1 MLVPAGDNNTM
12 LSVRN
17 LSISVGPSGKR
28 IVDELNFDLASGD
41 MLALVGESGSGKT
54 MAARSILSLLPA
66 PLVTTADSSIRFEGR
81 ELTGLAAKALRQIRG
96 AQIGMVFQEPMVS
109 LNPVV
114 TIGEQM
120 AEGLRLHRTM
130 SRAEI
135 KDRSLA
141 MLERIQIKD
150 PGKCLAAY
158 PHEFSGGM
166 RQRIMLASVMLLK
179 PRLLIADEPTTA
191 LDTLVQRDVLDLM
204 VELTRENG
212 TAVLLISHDLG
223 MVSHYVNNVTVM
235 CEGKAVE
242 QGSSTQVLHA
252 PQHDYTRRLVDAL
265 PKRSAGGSR
274 RAVNGPPLVEISNV
288 VIDYPG
294 RPRLLA
300 RAQPKRAVDR
310 VDLTI
315 RRGEILALVGA
326 SGSGKTTLGRAIVG
340 LVRPSSGTIS
350 FLGKA
355 IASGR
360 PADTRLQRRDMQIV
374 FQDPY
379 SSLDPRQ
386 SIAEIVTEPLK
397 LDTELD
403 RKRRTAR
410 MNEVI
415 EEVGLARDLL
425 ERFPHQ
431 LSGGQRQRVAIAR
444 AIVRRPAF
452 VVADEPVSALDM
464 TVQKQI
470 LLLIRSLQERYGF
483 ACLFVSHDLGAVEQV
498 ADRVAV
504 MQEGRI
510 VEIGDRDDVFDRPR
524 HAYTRALLDAAM
536 LIDRRFADGA
546 GRTQGSGA
554 MTATRLVSAS

>member
-1 MLVPAGDNNTM
+1 MLLATGNNNTM

-17 LSISVGPSGKR
+17 LSISVGPAGKR
-28 IVDELNFDLASGD
+28 VVDELSFDLASGD

-54 MAARSILSLLPA
+54 MAARSILDLLPS
-66 PLVTTADSSIRFEGR
+66 PLVTTSESEIVFDGHD
-81 ELTGLAAKALRQIRG
+81 LTRLPPKTLRAIRG

-109 LNPVV
+109 LNPAI
-114 TIGEQM
+114 TISEQM
-120 AEGLRLHRTM
+120 AEGLRLHRRM
-130 SRAEI
+130 SSAEI

-141 MLERIQIKD
+141 MLERIRIKD

-204 VELTRENG
+204 TELTSENG

-223 MVSHYVNNVTVM
+223 MVSHYVRDVVVM
-235 CEGKAVE
+235 REGRAVE
-242 QGSSTQVLHA
+242 QGNSADVLHA
-252 PQHDYTRRLVDAL
+252 PKHEYTRRLVDAL
-265 PKRSAGGSR
+265 PRRSAGGSR
-274 RAVNGPPLVEISNV
+274 TASSGGPLVEISKV

-294 RPRLLA
+294 RLRLFA
-300 RAQPKRAVDR
+300 RTDAKRAVDG

-315 RRGEILALVGA
+315 RRGETLALVGA

-340 LVRPSSGTIS
+340 LVKPSAGTIS
-350 FLGKA
+350 FLGRT
-355 IASGR
+355 IENGR
-360 PADTRLQRRDMQIV
+360 SAEARAQRRDMQIV

-386 SIAEIVTEPLK
+386 RIADIVAEPLK
-397 LDTELD
+397 LDVGMDGRE
-403 RKRRTAR
+403 RAAR
-410 MNEVI
+410 VDEI
-415 EEVGLARDLL
+415 FDEVGLARELL
-425 ERFPHQ
+425 QRFPHQ

-444 AIVRRPAF
+444 AIARRPAF

-504 MQEGRI
+504 MQDGRI
-510 VEIGDRDDVFDRPR
+510 VEIGDRDDVFDNPQ
-524 HAYTRALLDAAM
+524 HPYTRSLLDAAM
-536 LIDRRFADGA
+536 LIDRRFADG
-546 GRTQGSGA
+546 TE
-554 MTATRLVSAS
+554 TRRVAVQ

>member
-1 MLVPAGDNNTM
+1 MFAATGNKNMM

-17 LSISVGPSGKR
+17 LSVSVGPAGKR
-28 IVDELNFDLASGD
+28 VVDDLSFDLASGD

-54 MAARSILSLLPA
+54 MAARSILGLLPA
-66 PLVTTADSSIRFEGR
+66 PLMTTPDSEILFDGH
-81 ELTGLAAKALRQIRG
+81 ELTHLSPKALRLIRG

-109 LNPVV
+109 LNPAI

-120 AEGLRLHRTM
+120 AEGLRLHRKM

-135 KDRSLA
+135 KDCSLA

-204 VELTRENG
+204 TELTRENG

-223 MVSHYVNNVTVM
+223 MVSHYVNTVAVM
-235 CEGKAVE
+235 REGKAVE
-242 QGSSTQVLHA
+242 QGDSADVLHA
-252 PQHDYTRRLVDAL
+252 PRHEYTKRLVDAL

-274 RAVNGPPLVEISNV
+274 TASSGNPLVEISNV

-294 RPRLLA
+294 RRRLFA
-300 RAQPKRAVDR
+300 RTEPKRAVDG

-315 RRGEILALVGA
+315 RRGETLALVGA

-340 LVRPSSGTIS
+340 LVKPSAGTIS
-350 FLGKA
+350 FLGRT
-355 IASGR
+355 IANDRS
-360 PADTRLQRRDMQIV
+360 ADARAQRRDMQIV

-386 SIAEIVTEPLK
+386 RIADIVAEPLK
-397 LDTELD
+397 LDAGMD
-403 RKRRTAR
+403 GKKRAMRVD
-410 MNEVI
+410 EI
-415 EEVGLARDLL
+415 FEEVGLTRELL

-444 AIVRRPAF
+444 AIARRPAF

-470 LLLIRSLQERYGF
+470 LLLIRSLQERHGF

-504 MQEGRI
+504 MQNGRI
-510 VEIGDRDDVFDRPR
+510 VEIGDRDDVFDNPQ
-524 HAYTRALLDAAM
+524 HAYTRSLLDAAM

-546 GRTQGSGA
+546 GAR
-554 MTATRLVSAS
+554 RASVQ

>member
-1 MLVPAGDNNTM
+1 MLVPTADNNTM

-28 IVDELNFDLASGD
+28 IVDGLNFDLAPSD

-54 MAARSILSLLPA
+54 MAARSIVSLLPP
-66 PLVTTADSSIRFEGR
+66 PLVTAPDSSIHFEGQ

-96 AQIGMVFQEPMVS
+96 ARIGMVFQEPMVS
-109 LNPVV
+109 LNPAV

-120 AEGLRLHRTM
+120 AEGLRLHSAM

-242 QGSSTQVLHA
+242 QGNSTQVLHA
-252 PQHDYTRRLVDAL
+252 PQHDYTKRLVDAL

-274 RAVNGPPLVEISNV
+274 KAVDGPSLVEISNV

-294 RPRLLA
+294 RPRLFG
-300 RAQPKRAVDR
+300 RAQPKRAVDG

-315 RRGEILALVGA
+315 RRGETLALVGA

-340 LVRPSSGTIS
+340 LVRPASGTIS
-350 FLGKA
+350 FLGAA
-355 IASGR
+355 IANDRS
-360 PADTRLQRRDMQIV
+360 ADARAQRRNMQIV

-410 MNEVI
+410 RDEVI
-415 EEVGLARDLL
+415 EEVGLTRDLL

-504 MQEGRI
+504 MQDGRI

-536 LIDRRFADGA
+536 LIDRHFADGA
-546 GRTQGSGA
+546 GARKA
-554 MTATRLVSAS
+554 VTR

>member
-109 LNPVV
+109 LNPAV

-223 MVSHYVNNVTVM
+223 MVSHYVNNVSVM

-265 PKRSAGGSR
+265 PRRSAGGSR
-274 RAVNGPPLVEISNV
+274 RAVNGPPLVEVSNV

-294 RPRLLA
+294 RARLFA

-315 RRGEILALVGA
+315 RRGETLALVGA

-415 EEVGLARDLL
+415 EEVGLTRDLL

-510 VEIGDRDDVFDRPR
+510 VEIGDRNDVFDRPR

-546 GRTQGSGA
+546 GARKAVAQ
-554 MTATRLVSAS
+554 

>member
-1 MLVPAGDNNTM
+1 MLVPTGDKNTM

-28 IVDELNFDLASGD
+28 IVDELNFDLAPSD

-66 PLVTTADSSIRFEGR
+66 PLVTTADSSIRFDGQ
-81 ELTGLAAKALRQIRG
+81 ELTSLAPKALRQIRG

-109 LNPVV
+109 LNPAV

-120 AEGLRLHRTM
+120 AEGLRLHRDM

-274 RAVNGPPLVEISNV
+274 KAIDGPPLVEISNV

-294 RPRLLA
+294 RPRLFA
-300 RAQPKRAVDR
+300 RAEPKRAVDG
-310 VDLTI
+310 VGLTI
-315 RRGEILALVGA
+315 RRGETLALVGA

-340 LVRPSSGTIS
+340 LVRPASGTIS

-355 IASGR
+355 IANGR
-360 PADTRLQRRDMQIV
+360 SADARLQRRDMQIV

-403 RKRRTAR
+403 RRRRTAR
-410 MNEVI
+410 MDEVI
-415 EEVGLARDLL
+415 EEVGLTRDLL

-504 MQEGRI
+504 MQDGRI

-546 GRTQGSGA
+546 D
-554 MTATRLVSAS
+554 TRKAVAQ

>member
-1 MLVPAGDNNTM
+1 MLVPSEENNTM

-28 IVDELNFDLASGD
+28 IVDKLNFDLASGD

-66 PLVTTADSSIRFEGR
+66 PLVTTPDSSIRFEGQ
-81 ELTGLAAKALRQIRG
+81 ELTGLAAKVLRQIRG

-109 LNPVV
+109 LNPAV

-120 AEGLRLHRTM
+120 AEGLRLHRAM

-141 MLERIQIKD
+141 MLDRIQIKD

-212 TAVLLISHDLG
+212 TAVLLISHNLG

-274 RAVNGPPLVEISNV
+274 RTVNGPPLVEISNV
-288 VIDYPG
+288 VIDYRG
-294 RPRLLA
+294 RPRLFA
-300 RAQPKRAVDR
+300 RAAPKRAVDG

-315 RRGEILALVGA
+315 RRSETLALVGA

-355 IASGR
+355 IANGR
-360 PADTRLQRRDMQIV
+360 SADARAQRRDMQIV

-386 SIAEIVTEPLK
+386 SIAEIITEPLK

-403 RKRRTAR
+403 RKQRTAR
-410 MNEVI
+410 MDEVI
-415 EEVGLARDLL
+415 EEVGLTRDLL
-425 ERFPHQ
+425 KRFPHQ

-504 MQEGRI
+504 MQDGMI

-536 LIDRRFADGA
+536 LIDRRFIDGA
-546 GRTQGSGA
+546 GARKAVAQ
-554 MTATRLVSAS
+554 

>member
-1 MLVPAGDNNTM
+1 MLVPTADNNTM

-28 IVDELNFDLASGD
+28 IVDGLNFDLAPSD

-54 MAARSILSLLPA
+54 MAARSIVSLLPA
-66 PLVTTADSSIRFEGR
+66 PLVTTPESSIHFEGQ
-81 ELTGLAAKALRQIRG
+81 ELTGLAPKTLRQIRG
-96 AQIGMVFQEPMVS
+96 ARIGMVFQEPMVS
-109 LNPVV
+109 LNPAV

-120 AEGLRLHRTM
+120 AEGLRLHSAM

-252 PQHDYTRRLVDAL
+252 PQHDYTKRLVDAL

-274 RAVNGPPLVEISNV
+274 KTVGGPPLVEISNV

-294 RPRLLA
+294 RPRLFG
-300 RAQPKRAVDR
+300 RAPPKRAVDG

-315 RRGEILALVGA
+315 RRGETLALVGA

-340 LVRPSSGTIS
+340 LVKPASGTIS
-350 FLGKA
+350 FLGTA
-355 IASGR
+355 IANDRS
-360 PADTRLQRRDMQIV
+360 ADARAQRRDMQIV

-386 SIAEIVTEPLK
+386 SIAEIITEPLK

-410 MNEVI
+410 MDEVI
-415 EEVGLARDLL
+415 EEVGLTRDLL

-470 LLLIRSLQERYGF
+470 LLLIRSLQERHGF

-504 MQEGRI
+504 MQDGRI

-536 LIDRRFADGA
+536 LIDRHFAYGA
-546 GRTQGSGA
+546 G
-554 MTATRLVSAS
+554 ASKAVAR